1 MQSGFTILLR
11 GKMKLVE
18 IIKKEALILIA
29 FVALT
34 LIVFVLYHPGAN
46 GPYMLD
52 DYVNIKNNTSL
63 KMEEFNISSLLDA
76 TFSMRSGILYR
87 PVAMLSFTLNY
98 YFTGNIDGYPI
109 KLINIFI
116 HILTAWGVFLLT
128 LLLLRRMEKTG
139 SGVDQHDGEQRW
151 TGPVALFIAALWLLH
166 PLHVSTVLYTVQRM
180 TELSAMFSFYAA
192 IAYVK
197 GRNDLLKGEQ
207 GGLWWVLGA
216 VGIGSILA
224 TLSKENG
231 ALLPL
236 LLLVIEG
243 IFYRFK
249 FHPDIHKSS
258 KRWIYGAII
267 FPSVGLLIY
276 LIGLVIVMPEG
287 LYSRDFTLIQRLITE
302 SRVIFFYLRL
312 IFLPDIRAMGL
323 NHDDFGISTG
333 LLSPPATILSLIGIA
348 ILLAVALYGVRKNRF
363 PVLSFSILW
372 FLAGHLLESTVVQLE
387 LVYEHRNYLPAYG
400 PLFAA
405 GYYIN
410 HYLFS
415 ANRIL
420 RGIKYVVPLLIL
432 ILLAI
437 PLKERIGHWSMPS
450 KFFFNELKNHP
461 KSARNFVEL
470 ANGHVLA
477 QQYPRAFAAYQ
488 TAARLNPN
496 ETGLLLAG
504 LEILVHKMNKVPQEE
519 IIDMIESSLR
529 NNKITSYTV
538 EKLITFAGNN
548 LKRDE
553 GNNPVTDRTMVERLL
568 VAAIAN
574 RYPWPNDSKLG
585 ETYFMLAELRFR
597 QSRLEDAAAALE
609 KTVSL
614 IPMKYDAR
622 IGLLRI
628 YLTLNK
634 ITEAEEQIKQLEDA
648 ALDPSRQMVIAGLRQ
663 DLTNLKTVE
672 IHRR

>member
-1 MQSGFTILLR
+1 MDHPARLQPIQT
-11 GKMKLVE
+11 MKLVE
-18 IIKKEALILIA
+18 FIKKEALLLIA
-29 FVALT
+29 FAALT

-139 SGVDQHDGEQRW
+139 SGVDGEQRW
-151 TGPVALFIAALWLLH
+151 AGPVALFIAALWLLH
-166 PLHVSTVLYTVQRM
+166 PLHVSTVLYAVQRM

-192 IAYVK
+192 IAYIK

-207 GGLWWVLGA
+207 EGLWWVLGA

-236 LLLVIEG
+236 LLIVIEG

-249 FHPDIHKSS
+249 FHPDIHKFS

-276 LIGLVIVMPEG
+276 LIGLVIAMPEG

-333 LLSPPATILSLIGIA
+333 LLSPPATILSLIGLA
-348 ILLAVALYGVRKNRF
+348 ILLAVALYGVWKNRF

-405 GYYIN
+405 GYYIS
-410 HYLFS
+410 HYLSS

-437 PLKERIGHWSMPS
+437 PLKERIGHWSMS
-450 KFFFNELKNHP
+450 SRFFFNELKNHP

-470 ANGHVLA
+470 ANGLVLA
-477 QQYPRAFAAYQ
+477 QQYPRAFASYQ
-488 TAARLNPN
+488 TAARLDPD

-504 LEILVHKMNKVPQEE
+504 LEILVHKMNKAPQEE
-519 IIDMIESSLR
+519 LIDMTESSLR

-548 LKRDE
+548 LKMDE

-574 RYPWPNDSKLG
+574 KHPWPNDSKLG
-585 ETYFMLAELRFR
+585 ETYFILAELRFR

-614 IPMKYDAR
+614 IPGKHDAR

-634 ITEAEEQIKQLEDA
+634 ITEAEEQIKQLEDVE
-648 ALDPSRQMVIAGLRQ
+648 LDPSQQMVFAGLRQ
-663 DLTNLKTVE
+663 GLTNLKPVE